1 MIGGEL
7 SMEIRVLS
15 KHGKGVREIAREMGV
30 SRNTVRR
37 YLRSAE
43 ASRYKQ
49 RPQGPAK
56 IDPFKS
62 YITERLA
69 AAAPDLIPAKVL
81 FDEIREHGYD
91 GGYTMV
97 KVFVATLKPVARPD
111 PVVRFET
118 LPAQQMQVDWATIRR
133 GRNRLSVFVATLGWS
148 RAAYVEFVTD
158 ERVETLIACHERA
171 FLAFGGVPREV
182 LYDNVKT
189 VVIDRD
195 AYGPGRHRFHAGFL
209 DFAGHCGFRPRL
221 CRPYR
226 ARTKGKVERF
236 IRYVRA
242 SFTVPFASRLAQD
255 GVTVDA
261 AAANTAVRRWL
272 REVANARIH
281 ATTKAVPAE
290 RLAVER
296 ETLQPIPTPYGG
308 EIVRADPRPVP
319 VPIVGLQHP
328 LSIYDELMLPGA
340 AR

>member
-1 MIGGEL
+1 
-7 SMEIRVLS
+7 
-15 KHGKGVREIAREMGV
+15 
-30 SRNTVRR
+30 
-37 YLRSAE
+37 
-43 ASRYKQ
+43 
-49 RPQGPAK
+49 
-56 IDPFKS
+56 
-62 YITERLA
+62 
-69 AAAPDLIPAKVL
+69 
-81 FDEIREHGYD
+81 
-91 GGYTMV
+91 
-97 KVFVATLKPVARPD
+97 
-111 PVVRFET
+111 
-118 LPAQQMQVDWATIRR
+118 
-133 GRNRLSVFVATLGWS
+133 
-148 RAAYVEFVTD
+148 
-158 ERVETLIACHERA
+158 
-171 FLAFGGVPREV
+171 
-182 LYDNVKT
+182 

-242 SFTVPFASRLAQD
+242 SFYVPFASRLAQD

-261 AAANTAVRRWL
+261 AAANAAVRRWL